1 MTPIASFPTKRR
13 RSPER
18 VELLAVI
25 SALRV
30 LCSFV
35 VDCRCLLCNIV
46 FGARFQMFKDWQLS
60 CHMLLLRHIPEY
72 GQDIRSAWEEAVV
85 ARVRKEMEVSELRL
99 RESCAF
105 NN

>member
-1 MTPIASFPTKRR
+1 MASTTQD
-13 RSPER
+13 SG
-18 VELLAVI
+18 
-25 SALRV
+25 
-30 LCSFV
+30 
-35 VDCRCLLCNIV
+35 